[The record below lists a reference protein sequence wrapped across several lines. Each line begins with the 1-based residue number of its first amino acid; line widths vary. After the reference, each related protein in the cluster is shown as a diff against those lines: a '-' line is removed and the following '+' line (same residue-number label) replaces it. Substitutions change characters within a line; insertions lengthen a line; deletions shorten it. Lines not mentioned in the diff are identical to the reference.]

1 MRYQSK
7 LVSVLLNLSLFLLC
21 FSLLSEQVHG
31 QFTSS
36 QLSPNKRISQFVLD
50 EWNSDNGL
58 PQNSVTTI
66 IQTQDGYLWLGTEEG
81 LVRFDGVTF
90 TVFDKSNTEAFQADG
105 ITTLAESADGTLWI
119 GTRGGG
125 LLKYDY
131 GAFTS
136 YSGETGLPGKDIT
149 TLYFDD
155 ENTLWVGT
163 YGDGLFQKKGS
174 SFSVYNEEHGL
185 SGKFVSQI
193 HQDSDG
199 QLMIGTENG
208 LFFLENNLFSPFPHA
223 PANSSFISLL
233 FTDSEGILWIGT
245 EAEGLYTYQDQTLT
259 KQITPFSD
267 ENYINTMISD
277 NMENLWLGLN
287 RGGLARYKNGTYE
300 LSHSAEKLNQSE
312 SGEILTLYQDK
323 EGSLWIGYQSSGLK
337 RLRNERFTPFGAAE
351 GLNDDKAMSLF
362 EHPDNSM
369 WVGTRNGLNLV
380 VNNAIKEFKHSEVFD
395 GLNIL
400 AINGKE
406 DSLWVGTLEKGL
418 FLLAN
423 NTVTRFSEKDG
434 LLAGSIFGMMRD
446 SENRLW
452 IATDQGVA
460 LYQNGAFDM
469 IDENDGLTSNFI
481 TSFAED
487 QDGNIWIGT
496 YDAGMAKY
504 SDGTI
509 STITVEDGLS
519 NNIVLSFHIDNDN
532 ILWVGTYGGGL
543 NRYENGAIYSYST
556 RNGLF
561 NDNIYSIL
569 EDHKGNL
576 WMSCNKGI
584 FKVNKKDLHEVARG
598 SQDRVHSTNYGKKE
612 GLRNQEANGGFQPAA
627 WKSHDGRLWFP
638 TLGGVASIDPGY
650 NFSNDII
657 PQVHIEKIIVD
668 DVALSLS
675 ESNLELAAA
684 TKKIHF
690 EFTAL
695 SLSVPENVRFR
706 YILEGEDAD
715 WSPITNKREAT
726 YTNLQPGSYT
736 FKVIASN
743 NTGNWNET
751 GASITFYRKP
761 FFYQTAWFRILTILI
776 VIGIG
781 TSLYRLRIYQ
791 LRARQEELERIVE
804 ERTRDLRLEKEKTEE
819 AKEIIESQ
827 AEKLLELDRFKT
839 RFFANISHEFRT
851 PLTMIIG
858 PLENALSGYYGSL
871 GDALTRQIRI
881 MLRNA
886 QRLLR
891 LINQLLDLSKLESG
905 KMELNTQ
912 FRNLVQFLEN
922 ILMSCTPM
930 AENKEISL
938 KFKTSHDVIRAY
950 YEPDKLE
957 KVFFNLLSNALKF
970 TPKGGAISL
979 VIALQESSSMY
990 PDGAIEIQVRDTGKG
1005 IPETDLPYIFD
1016 RFHQVQGSNTKD
1028 HEGTGIG
1035 LALVRELILLHK
1047 GEIKVESTINEGTEF
1062 IILLPLG
1069 KSHLTDDQI
1078 LDNDF
1083 QEINP
1088 NEFTVSNVIA
1098 ELATQSAG
1106 FDHEPDEVNPIPSH
1120 STEQGLTNNLVL
1132 IVDDNKDILEY
1143 VAGILSRDYLIEIAE
1158 DGLDGLEKARL
1169 LHPDLIISDLMM
1181 PNMDGN
1187 AFCKAIK
1194 SDADLNHIPFVLM
1207 TARATNDIKIEGYE
1221 MGADDYIAKPFNA
1234 RELLARVSNL
1244 LLLRENQKELKS
1256 LNKNLELKV
1265 AEQLDLIIKEREK
1278 YEQELLTAK
1287 EKAEESSR
1295 LKSIILDNVNHEFRT
1310 PIAGIIGSTEILEME
1325 VDKEMQEFVGF
1336 IKQNTQRLQNTL
1348 DAVLELST
1356 LENNQVELN
1365 LERLNLIKA
1374 LEDAGQRFGP
1384 LARQK
1389 GLTFE
1394 IEYAQPAFHVL
1405 ADEFA
1410 LARVLDYLMDNAIKF
1425 TTDGGITANISQEDD
1440 SVILRIKDTGIGIS
1454 EAFMPRLFEAF
1465 VQESDGT
1472 SRAFEGVGIGLT
1484 ITKKLM
1490 GLLGGTV
1497 RATSQKGTG
1506 STFELQFPA
1515 LSNTE
1520 FRQEGIAS

>member
-1 MRYQSK
+1 MRYQNK
-7 LVSVLLNLSLFLLC
+7 LVPDLLKLSLLLLC
-21 FSLLSEQVHG
+21 TSFGSQQVYG

-36 QLSPNKRISQFVLD
+36 QLPTNKRISQFVLD

-58 PQNSVTTI
+58 PQNSVTAIT
-66 IQTQDGYLWLGTEEG
+66 QTQDGYLWLGTEEG
-81 LVRFDGVTF
+81 LVRFDGVKF

-105 ITTLAESADGTLWI
+105 ITTLAETDDGKLWV

-125 LLKYDY
+125 LLKYEHNS
-131 GAFTS
+131 FTS
-136 YSGETGLPGKDIT
+136 YSDKEGIPAKDIT
-149 TLYFDD
+149 TLYVDD
-155 ENTLWVGT
+155 NKTLWIGT
-163 YGDGLFQKKGS
+163 YGGGLFQQIGS
-174 SFSVYNEEHGL
+174 SFKLFNEEQGL
-185 SGKFVSQI
+185 SGRFISQI
-193 HQDSDG
+193 HQNAEG
-199 QLMIGTENG
+199 HLLIGTENG
-208 LFFLENNLFSPFPHA
+208 LFYLRDNLFSRFQHP
-223 PANSSFISLL
+223 PASTSFISLL
-233 FTDSEGILWIGT
+233 FTDNSGALWIGT
-245 EAEGLYTYQDQTLT
+245 EAHGLYTYQDQTLS

-267 ENYINTMISD
+267 ENYINAMISD
-277 NMENLWLGLN
+277 NMGNLWLGLN
-287 RGGLARYKNGTYE
+287 RGGLARYIDGSFE
-300 LSHSAEKLNQSE
+300 LSHSSEKLNQSE
-312 SGEILTLYQDK
+312 SGEILTIYQDI

-337 RLRNERFTPFGAAE
+337 RLRNERFTPFGADE

-362 EHPDNSM
+362 EYPANHM

-380 VNNAIKEFKHSEVFD
+380 VNNSIEEFRHSEVFD

-406 DSLWVGTLEKGL
+406 DSVWVGTLEKGL
-418 FLLAN
+418 FLLTN
-423 NTVTRFSEKDG
+423 DTVTRFSEKDG
-434 LLAGSIFGMMRD
+434 LLAASIFGMMRD
-446 SENRLW
+446 SQNRLW

-460 LYQNGAFDM
+460 VFKNGSFNM
-469 IDENDGLTSNFI
+469 IDQKDGLTSNFI

-487 QDGNIWIGT
+487 HDGNIWIGT

-504 SDGTI
+504 SQGHITTFTI
-509 STITVEDGLS
+509 EEGLS
-519 NNIVLSFHIDNDN
+519 NNIVLSFHVDEDN

-543 NRYENGAIYSYST
+543 NRYDDGSIYSYST
-556 RNGLF
+556 RNGLY
-561 NDNIYSIL
+561 NDNIYSIV
-569 EDHKGNL
+569 EDHKGYL

-584 FKVNKKDLHEVARG
+584 FKVNKSELHDVARG
-598 SQDRVHSTNYGKKE
+598 NLDRVQSTNYGKKE
-612 GLRNQEANGGFQPAA
+612 GLRNQEANGGFQPSA
-627 WKSHDGRLWFP
+627 WKSHDGKLWFP

-650 NFSNDII
+650 NFTNHVI
-657 PQVHIEKIIVD
+657 PQVHIEKITIDGVE
-668 DVALSLS
+668 LPL
-675 ESNLELAAA
+675 EEGNLELAAS

-706 YILEGEDAD
+706 YILEGEDTD

-736 FKVIASN
+736 FNVIASN
-743 NTGNWNET
+743 NTGIWNDT
-751 GASITFYRKP
+751 GASITFYRQP
-761 FFYQTAWFRILTILI
+761 FFYQTIWFRLVSIIL
-776 VIGIG
+776 VIGVG
-781 TSLYRLRIYQ
+781 ASMYRLRIYQ

-871 GDALTRQIRI
+871 DEALSRQIRI

-938 KFKTSHDVIRAY
+938 RFQTTEDVIRAY

-970 TPKGGAISL
+970 TPEGGTISL
-979 VIALQESSSMY
+979 NVAQQKASPTFPE
-990 PDGAIEIQVRDTGKG
+990 GAIEIRVRDTGKG
-1005 IPETDLPYIFD
+1005 IPIEDLPYIFD

-1047 GEIKVESTINEGTEF
+1047 GEIKVDSTINEGTEF

-1069 KSHLTDDQI
+1069 NSHLTDDQI
-1078 LDNDF
+1078 LDTDF
-1083 QEINP
+1083 HEINP
-1088 NEFTVSNVIA
+1088 GDFTVSNVIS
-1098 ELATQSAG
+1098 ELATQSVG
-1106 FDHEPDEVNPIPSH
+1106 FDHDPNEINPIPAQ
-1120 STEQGLTNNLVL
+1120 STEQGLSNNIIL

-1143 VAGILSRDYLIEIAE
+1143 VAGILSKDYLIEIAE

-1187 AFCKAIK
+1187 AFCREIK
-1194 SDADLNHIPFVLM
+1194 SDTDLNHIPFVLM
-1207 TARATNDIKIEGYE
+1207 TARATNDLKIEGFE
-1221 MGADDYIAKPFNA
+1221 VGADDYIAKPFNA

-1256 LNKNLELKV
+1256 LNKNLEIKV

-1278 YEQELLTAK
+1278 YEQELLAEK

-1325 VDKEMQEFVGF
+1325 VDEEMQEFVGF

-1356 LENNQVELN
+1356 LENNQIELN
-1365 LERLNLIKA
+1365 MKRINLHEA
-1374 LEDAGQRFGP
+1374 LEEAGQRFGP

-1389 GLTFE
+1389 GLNFE
-1394 IEYAQPAFHVL
+1394 IEYSEPGFSIY

-1410 LARVLDYLMDNAIKF
+1410 VARILDYLLDNAIKF
-1425 TTDGGITANISQEDD
+1425 TSEGTITASIIRQSD
-1440 SVILRIKDTGIGIS
+1440 SVVLLIKDTGIGIS
-1454 EAFMPRLFEAF
+1454 EKFMPRLFDAF

-1484 ITKKLM
+1484 ITK
-1490 GLLGGTV
+1490 
-1497 RATSQKGTG
+1497 
-1506 STFELQFPA
+1506 
-1515 LSNTE
+1515 N
-1520 FRQEGIAS
+1520 